1 MSYIYICYMICVHY
15 KSIQVV
21 RIRFLPS
28 GPSAVHALA
37 ARAPRLQVPEAQSKA
52 LENTESEE
60 TRWEVPCDLRRSV
73 CPISG
78 ERFDRTWSSTLN
90 DWAFTDAAAAEMHAT
105 KPLRFPP
112 GGPLGPHG
120 LSETA
125 VVFKKSCFLNTSLTR
140 RIDAL
145 HECRDPDSVKKPA
158 KPVTGSQQA
167 VEVAPSS
174 GKEDFATVKAP
185 PARKFF

>member
-60 TRWEVPCDLRRSV
+60 TRWEATLSSCGWGLTIFTGHQMFELLRKQHEAITFIKIGMS
-73 CPISG
+73 C
-78 ERFDRTWSSTLN
+78 L
-90 DWAFTDAAAAEMHAT
+90 
-105 KPLRFPP
+105 
-112 GGPLGPHG
+112 
-120 LSETA
+120 
-125 VVFKKSCFLNTSLTR
+125 KK
-140 RIDAL
+140 
-145 HECRDPDSVKKPA
+145 K
-158 KPVTGSQQA
+158 
-167 VEVAPSS
+167 
-174 GKEDFATVKAP
+174 
-185 PARKFF
+185 